1 MDMWN
6 KRLERDNI
14 NDFYNETI
22 DMVYPSVYSICKETT
37 RTEQAIVKSY
47 VDVFQ
52 QRQNISGEE
61 VMFVFGDILL
71 KNANDIVEKYEL
83 PENLT
88 FGERSLDEYTRN
100 SMLDKIL
107 ARIDRIKELKNE
119 LTVEQMQELFSAN
132 VKSFK
137 IPLKD
142 FKDLEIVS
150 KLSIT
155 AFCANYPG
163 KELLDF
169 NDVFGMYVVDHL
181 MKLNGFYLEDAKQ
194 VLRLL
199 CKYLSVE
206 ASKDY
211 QLLLLR
217 KMGVPMTV
225 LVHGEEEILLEDNTE
240 IIACANLVEFE
251 EALKDRLIA

>member
-1 MDMWN
+1 MSEDELISKKQLLRKAQISYGTFYRW
-6 KRLERDNI
+6 KRMGLIPESWFIHRATDLGQATY
-14 NDFYNETI
+14 F
-22 DMVYPSVYSICKETT
+22 P
-37 RTEQAIVKSY
+37 RT
-47 VDVFQ
+47 
-52 QRQNISGEE
+52 
-61 VMFVFGDILL
+61 
-71 KNANDIVEKYEL
+71 
-83 PENLT
+83 
-88 FGERSLDEYTRN
+88 
-100 SMLDKIL
+100 KIL
-107 ARIDRIKELKNE
+107 TRIQRIKELKGE

-132 VKSFK
+132 VESFK

-142 FKDLEIVS
+142 FKELNIVS
-150 KLSIT
+150 KLSVT
-155 AFCANYPG
+155 AFTSVYPA

-181 MKLNGFYLEDAKQ
+181 MKLSGIYLEDAKQ
-194 VLRLL
+194 VIRLL

-225 LVHGEEEILLEDNTE
+225 LVHGEEDILIEDNTE

-251 EALKDRLIA
+251 EALKDQLIA